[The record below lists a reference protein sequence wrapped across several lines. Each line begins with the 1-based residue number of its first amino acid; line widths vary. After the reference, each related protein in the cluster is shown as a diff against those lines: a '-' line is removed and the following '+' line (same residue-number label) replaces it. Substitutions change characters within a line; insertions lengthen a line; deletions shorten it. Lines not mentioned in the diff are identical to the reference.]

1 LTVTGT
7 SFPIPLSR
15 YQLGE
20 TLGMSIATV
29 NRTLKDL
36 RASRVMEFQH
46 GKLTVKNWDGLM
58 ELGQF
63 DPQYLHLKK
72 PV

>member
-1 LTVTGT
+1 VTGT

-15 YQLGE
+15 DQLGE

-29 NRTLKDL
+29 NRTLKEL

-46 GKLTVKNWDGLM
+46 GKLTVKNWDRFM

-63 DPQYLHLKK
+63 DPQYLHLQK